1 MSKILEIKLKS
12 KLKNMKKKEIKS
24 FLINCIHKHKP
35 NLLINSEYTNELDS
49 DNDNDNYDDKMCQ
62 LCKNDVFEKTKY
74 EEICQKCG
82 LVRPIQATGKNYE
95 KIPEYITLGKNIVKI
110 TDGGKNFSVDLNK
123 LNTWIQDKDPL
134 YIHIKLIQSTI
145 DELGLINSDEIK
157 QTTIGLFYN
166 LIELFNKNT
175 IFSNLKY
182 NPLNNKKGFIGL
194 CIHYSGLINSTNI
207 KLSIISEKLK
217 INITEIIQAN
227 ELFQKLFKNTTFSH
241 LKLNEIIKC
250 NTKLNNNNQII
261 FDKIKNDLIT
271 SKIDIKNDESIIY
284 YISKNI
290 NKKLK
295 FTLTELSN
303 NCNVS
308 TATITN
314 EKNKINAF
322 YLNNN
327 DLYNKLF

>member
-12 KLKNMKKKEIKS
+12 KLKNMKKKEIKPY
-24 FLINCIHKHKP
+24 LINCIHKHKP
-35 NLLINSEYTNELDS
+35 NLSINLEYNSDLD
-49 DNDNDNYDDKMCQ
+49 DNADNVCQ

-82 LVRPIQATGKNYE
+82 LVRLIEATGKNYE
-95 KIPEYITLGKNIVKI
+95 KNPEYITLGKNMVKI

-145 DELGLINSDEIK
+145 DEIGLINSDEIK
-157 QTTIGLFYN
+157 QTTIGLFYK
-166 LIELFNKNT
+166 LIELS
-175 IFSNLKY
+175 SNLKE

-194 CIHYSGLINSTNI
+194 CIYYSGLINSTNI

-217 INITEIIQAN
+217 INITKIIQAN
-227 ELFQKLFKNTTFSH
+227 ELFQHLFKNTTFSN
-241 LKLNEIIKC
+241 LKLNKTIKC
-250 NTKLNNNNQII
+250 NIKLNNNYKII
-261 FDKIKNDLIT
+261 FHKIKTDLNI

-290 NKKLK
+290 NKELK
-295 FTLTELSN
+295 FTLTELGN

-308 TATITN
+308 TATINT
-314 EKNKINAF
+314 EKNKINSF

-327 DLYNKLF
+327 DLYKKLF

>member
-123 LNTWIQDKDPL
+123 LNS
-134 YIHIKLIQSTI
+134 IK
-145 DELGLINSDEIK
+145 K
-157 QTTIGLFYN
+157 M
-166 LIELFNKNT
+166 
-175 IFSNLKY
+175 
-182 NPLNNKKGFIGL
+182 FIVGTMIL
-194 CIHYSGLINSTNI
+194 LQQC
-207 KLSIISEKLK
+207 
-217 INITEIIQAN
+217 
-227 ELFQKLFKNTTFSH
+227 
-241 LKLNEIIKC
+241 C
-250 NTKLNNNNQII
+250 NTMQLLTLYKLQQC
-261 FDKIKNDLIT
+261 
-271 SKIDIKNDESIIY
+271 
-284 YISKNI
+284 
-290 NKKLK
+290 
-295 FTLTELSN
+295 
-303 NCNVS
+303 CNS
-308 TATITN
+308 GNATIIV
-314 EKNKINAF
+314 KIM
-322 YLNNN
+322 LSWE
-327 DLYNKLF
+327 

>member
-12 KLKNMKKKEIKS
+12 KLKNMKKKEIKPY
-24 FLINCIHKHKP
+24 LINCIHKHKP
-35 NLLINSEYTNELDS
+35 NLSINLEYNSDLD
-49 DNDNDNYDDKMCQ
+49 DNADNVCQ

-82 LVRPIQATGKNYE
+82 LVRLIEATGKNYE
-95 KIPEYITLGKNIVKI
+95 KNPEYITLGKNMVKI

-145 DELGLINSDEIK
+145 DEIGLINSDEIK
-157 QTTIGLFYN
+157 QTTIGLFYK
-166 LIELFNKNT
+166 LIELS
-175 IFSNLKY
+175 SNLKD

-194 CIHYSGLINSTNI
+194 CIYYSGLINSTNI

-217 INITEIIQAN
+217 INITKIIQAN
-227 ELFQKLFKNTTFSH
+227 ELFQHLFKNTTFSN
-241 LKLNEIIKC
+241 LKLNKTIKC
-250 NTKLNNNNQII
+250 NIKLNNNYKII
-261 FDKIKNDLIT
+261 FHKIKTDLNI

-290 NKKLK
+290 NKELK
-295 FTLTELSN
+295 FTLTELGN

-308 TATITN
+308 TATINT
-314 EKNKINAF
+314 EKNKINSF

-327 DLYNKLF
+327 DLYKKLF